1 MAKRLRKE
9 EQIMPDIRILTEGDS
24 SVLVEFGKEIS
35 PEINRK
41 ITATV
46 QLMKEQHI
54 EGVVDM
60 IPAFCTLL
68 VNYDPRVISYD
79 DLKKRLEILL
89 KMEVTAGE
97 GCRKVYE
104 IPVCYGGEYGPDI
117 ENIAEHAGLSVEE
130 VIKIHSSRDY
140 LIYMLGFLP
149 GFCYLGGLDERI
161 HTPRLANPRI
171 KINAGSVGI
180 GGSQT
185 GIYPLDSPGGW
196 QLMGMTPVKTY
207 DPDRTYPIWQHL
219 GKKEVYYII
228 SAGLGEDIIE
238 RPLGDLD
245 GFVEH
250 LEEYKIAGKIYAAN
264 VMDAGLVRNQSVFKK
279 AYDMGY
285 SVQNA
290 EKLRVGE

>member
-1 MAKRLRKE
+1 M
-9 EQIMPDIRILTEGDS
+9 QNINILTAGDS
-24 SVLVEFGKEIS
+24 SILIEFGKEIS

-41 ITATV
+41 IKATV

-54 EGVVDM
+54 EGVVDV
-60 IPAFCTLL
+60 IPAFCSLL
-68 VNYDPRVISYD
+68 INYDPRVISYD
-79 DLKKRLEILL
+79 EIRDRMQNLVKVDAKSGEEKKRI
-89 KMEVTAGE
+89 
-97 GCRKVYE
+97 YE

-117 ENIAEHAGLSVEE
+117 ENIAANAGLSVEE

-207 DPDRTYPIWQHL
+207 DPDREVPIL
-219 GKKEVYYII
+219 VEAGDYI
-228 SAGLGEDIIE
+228 
-238 RPLGDLD
+238 R
-245 GFVEH
+245 FVPIDE
-250 LEEYKIAGKIYAAN
+250 EEYKRIKE
-264 VMDAGLVRNQSVFKK
+264 LVDR
-279 AYDMGY
+279 
-285 SVQNA
+285 
-290 EKLRVGE
+290 GEYQCVIHEGEV